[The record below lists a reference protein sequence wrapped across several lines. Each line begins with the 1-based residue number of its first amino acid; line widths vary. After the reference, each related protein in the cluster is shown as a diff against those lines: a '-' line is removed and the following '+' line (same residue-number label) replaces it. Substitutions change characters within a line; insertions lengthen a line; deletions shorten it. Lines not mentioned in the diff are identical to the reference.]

1 MKKLV
6 LPLFLMI
13 AGVAAGQIRPF
24 DNSKAILPW
33 IYNPAASFA
42 EGFQAYIGYD
52 GRGSGNFLPQSVVAG
67 LRMPVLAGRRSRHSP
82 TTMVGVQ
89 LLKTTQDL
97 LKASTINATFAHQ
110 ISLTRTMKI
119 AMGLGAGVYNM
130 RYNFEALEYM
140 DANDPLLNS
149 GKNFFN
155 MHLNAGAALVMDDK
169 FFVNLAFPYLVKDN
183 RANLTEII
191 FRAGYEF
198 ALNPDL
204 ALIASANLDT
214 YNHNLIF
221 GGDLRAEWRKMVS
234 FIAGADR
241 YKYHGGILLDIKPFS
256 LGYTYGLNF
265 SSSLDNVPSHQI
277 SVFSDLPLR
286 R

>member
-1 MKKLV
+1 MKNV
-6 LPLFLMI
+6 LLILLLFGTG
-13 AGVAAGQIRPF
+13 ASYCQIRPF

-42 EGFQAYIGYD
+42 DGLQAYIGYD
-52 GRGSGNFLPQSVVAG
+52 GRGNGNFLPQSVVAG
-67 LRMPVLAGRRSRHSP
+67 LRMPVLAGRRSRREP

-89 LLKTTQDL
+89 LLNTTQDL

-110 ISLTRTMKI
+110 VSLTRSIKV
-119 AMGLGAGVYNM
+119 ALGLGAGVYNM

-155 MHLNAGAALVMDDK
+155 MHLNAGAALVVEDK
-169 FFVNLAFPYLVKDN
+169 FFVNLALPYLVKDN

-191 FRAGYEF
+191 FRAGYSF
-198 ALNPDL
+198 PLNPDL
-204 ALIASANLDT
+204 VLIAAANLDT
-214 YNHNLIF
+214 YNRNLIF

-234 FIAGADR
+234 FMAGADR

-265 SSSLDNVPSHQI
+265 SNSIDHVPSHQI
-277 SVFSDLPLR
+277 SVFSNLPMR

>member
-1 MKKLV
+1 MKSL
-6 LPLFLMI
+6 LFSLI
-13 AGVAAGQIRPF
+13 LFSGACYGQIRPF

-33 IYNPAASFA
+33 IYNPAANFSD
-42 EGFQAYIGYD
+42 GFQAYIGYD

-67 LRMPVLAGRRSRHSP
+67 LRMPVMAGRRSRSAP
-82 TTMVGVQ
+82 ATMVGVQ
-89 LLKTTQDL
+89 LLNTTQDL

-110 ISLTRTMKI
+110 VSLSRSLKV
-119 AMGLGAGVYNM
+119 ALGLGAGVYNM

-155 MHLNAGAALVMDDK
+155 MHLNAGGALVIEDK
-169 FFVNLAFPYLVKDN
+169 FFVNLALPYLVKDN

-191 FRAGYEF
+191 FRAGVQF
-198 ALNPDL
+198 PLNPDL
-204 ALIASANLDT
+204 VLIAAANLDT

-234 FIAGADR
+234 FMAGADR
-241 YKYHGGILLDIKPFS
+241 YKYHAGILLDIAPFS

-265 SSSLDNVPSHQI
+265 SNSIDHMPAHQI
-277 SVFSDLPLR
+277 SVFSNIPMR